1 MAIQTKVNPN
11 TIQRTYSEM
20 ERLGIV
26 ETRRGQGTFIAEKA
40 EIVDEL
46 KERLT
51 REVEGFVK
59 QMKELGLTK
68 EEMVEGLKHSQR
80 EVKMEIKLEH
90 VSKKYGRHTAVDDVS
105 FTLSSGRIYGLIG
118 PNGSGKSTTLKMMA
132 GLLFPTSGFVKV
144 DGKQATRDMVRQTA
158 YLTELDM
165 FYPDFTVKD
174 MVNFYQSQFPD
185 FQTEQAYRLLNEMQL
200 DPEKKIKKL
209 SKGNRGRLK
218 IVLALARQADVI
230 LLDEPFSGLDPM
242 VRDSIVNSLVSY
254 IDFEQQIVVI
264 ATHEI
269 DEIETLLDE
278 VIILANGEKV
288 AQREVEDIREQE
300 GMSVLQWFKSK
311 MEVC

>member
-1 MAIQTKVNPN
+1 
-11 TIQRTYSEM
+11 
-20 ERLGIV
+20 
-26 ETRRGQGTFIAEKA
+26 
-40 EIVDEL
+40 
-46 KERLT
+46 
-51 REVEGFVK
+51 
-59 QMKELGLTK
+59 
-68 EEMVEGLKHSQR
+68 
-80 EVKMEIKLEH
+80 MEIKLEH
-90 VSKKYGRHTAVDDVS
+90 VSKKYGRHTAVNDVS
-105 FTLSSGRIYGLIG
+105 ITLSSGRIYGLIG

-132 GLLFPTSGFVKV
+132 GLLFPTSGFVKIDEEQV
-144 DGKQATRDMVRQTA
+144 TREMVRQTA

-165 FYPDFTVKD
+165 FYPHFTVKD

-185 FQTEQAYRLLNEMQL
+185 FHTEQVYKLLNEMQL
-200 DPEKKIKKL
+200 NPEKKIKKL

-218 IVLALARQADVI
+218 IVLALARRADVI

>member
-1 MAIQTKVNPN
+1 
-11 TIQRTYSEM
+11 
-20 ERLGIV
+20 
-26 ETRRGQGTFIAEKA
+26 
-40 EIVDEL
+40 
-46 KERLT
+46 
-51 REVEGFVK
+51 
-59 QMKELGLTK
+59 
-68 EEMVEGLKHSQR
+68 
-80 EVKMEIKLEH
+80 MEITLEH
-90 VSKKYGRHTAVDDVS
+90 VSKKYGRQTAVNDVS
-105 FTLSSGRIYGLIG
+105 ITLSSGRIYGLIG

-132 GLLFPTSGFVKV
+132 GLLFPTSGLVKADEKPV
-144 DGKQATRDMVRQTA
+144 TRDMVRQTA

-165 FYPDFTVKD
+165 FYPHFTVKD

-185 FQTEQAYRLLNEMQL
+185 FQTEQAYKLLNEMQL
-200 DPEKKIKKL
+200 DPKKKIKKL

-218 IVLALARQADVI
+218 IVLALARRASVI

-288 AQREVEDIREQE
+288 AQRDVEDIREQE

>member
-1 MAIQTKVNPN
+1 
-11 TIQRTYSEM
+11 
-20 ERLGIV
+20 
-26 ETRRGQGTFIAEKA
+26 
-40 EIVDEL
+40 
-46 KERLT
+46 
-51 REVEGFVK
+51 
-59 QMKELGLTK
+59 
-68 EEMVEGLKHSQR
+68 
-80 EVKMEIKLEH
+80 MEITLEH
-90 VSKKYGRHTAVDDVS
+90 VSKKYGRHTAVNDVS
-105 FTLSSGRIYGLIG
+105 ITLSSGRIYGLIG

-132 GLLFPTSGFVKV
+132 GLLFPTSGFVKA
-144 DGKQATRDMVRQTA
+144 DGEQATRDMVRQTA

-218 IVLALARQADVI
+218 IVLALARRADVI

-311 MEVC
+311 MKVC

>member
-1 MAIQTKVNPN
+1 
-11 TIQRTYSEM
+11 
-20 ERLGIV
+20 
-26 ETRRGQGTFIAEKA
+26 
-40 EIVDEL
+40 
-46 KERLT
+46 
-51 REVEGFVK
+51 
-59 QMKELGLTK
+59 
-68 EEMVEGLKHSQR
+68 
-80 EVKMEIKLEH
+80 MEIKLEH
-90 VSKKYGRHTAVDDVS
+90 VSKKYGRHTAVNDVTI
-105 FTLSSGRIYGLIG
+105 TLSSGRIYGLIG

-144 DGKQATRDMVRQTA
+144 DEEQVTREMVRQTA

-165 FYPDFTVKD
+165 FYPHFTVKD
-174 MVNFYQSQFPD
+174 MVNFYRSQFPD
-185 FQTEQAYRLLNEMQL
+185 FQTEQAFKLLNEMQL
-200 DPEKKIKKL
+200 KPEKKIKKL

-218 IVLALARQADVI
+218 IVLALARRADVI

>member
-1 MAIQTKVNPN
+1 
-11 TIQRTYSEM
+11 
-20 ERLGIV
+20 
-26 ETRRGQGTFIAEKA
+26 
-40 EIVDEL
+40 
-46 KERLT
+46 
-51 REVEGFVK
+51 
-59 QMKELGLTK
+59 
-68 EEMVEGLKHSQR
+68 
-80 EVKMEIKLEH
+80 MEIKLEH
-90 VSKKYGRHTAVDDVS
+90 VSKKYGRHTAVNDVS

-144 DGKQATRDMVRQTA
+144 DEEQVTREMVRQTA

-165 FYPDFTVKD
+165 FYPHFTVKD

-185 FQTEQAYRLLNEMQL
+185 FQTEQAYKLLNEMQL
-200 DPEKKIKKL
+200 KPEKKIKKL

-218 IVLALARQADVI
+218 IVLALARRADVI

-278 VIILANGEKV
+278 VIILADGEKV
-288 AQREVEDIREQE
+288 AQREVEEIREQE

>member
-1 MAIQTKVNPN
+1 
-11 TIQRTYSEM
+11 
-20 ERLGIV
+20 
-26 ETRRGQGTFIAEKA
+26 
-40 EIVDEL
+40 
-46 KERLT
+46 
-51 REVEGFVK
+51 
-59 QMKELGLTK
+59 
-68 EEMVEGLKHSQR
+68 
-80 EVKMEIKLEH
+80 MEITLEH
-90 VSKKYGRHTAVDDVS
+90 VSKKYGRHTAVNDVS
-105 FTLSSGRIYGLIG
+105 ITLSSGRIYGLIG

-132 GLLFPTSGFVKV
+132 GLLFPTSGFVRVNEKPV
-144 DGKQATRDMVRQTA
+144 TRDMVHQAA

-165 FYPDFTVKD
+165 FYPHFTVKD
-174 MVNFYQSQFPD
+174 MVNFYQTQFPD
-185 FQTEQAYRLLNEMQL
+185 FQTEQAYKLLNEMQL

-218 IVLALARQADVI
+218 IVLALARRASVI

-288 AQREVEDIREQE
+288 AQRDVEDIRERE

>member
-1 MAIQTKVNPN
+1 MYQ
-11 TIQRTYSEM
+11 
-20 ERLGIV
+20 
-26 ETRRGQGTFIAEKA
+26 
-40 EIVDEL
+40 
-46 KERLT
+46 
-51 REVEGFVK
+51 
-59 QMKELGLTK
+59 
-68 EEMVEGLKHSQR
+68 
-80 EVKMEIKLEH
+80 
-90 VSKKYGRHTAVDDVS
+90 KKYGRHTAVNDVS
-105 FTLSSGRIYGLIG
+105 ITLSSGRIYGLIG

-144 DGKQATRDMVRQTA
+144 DEEQVTREMVRQTA

-165 FYPDFTVKD
+165 FYPHFTVKD

-185 FQTEQAYRLLNEMQL
+185 FHTEQVYKLLNEMQL
-200 DPEKKIKKL
+200 NPEKKIKKL

-218 IVLALARQADVI
+218 IVLALARRADVI

>member
-1 MAIQTKVNPN
+1 
-11 TIQRTYSEM
+11 
-20 ERLGIV
+20 
-26 ETRRGQGTFIAEKA
+26 
-40 EIVDEL
+40 
-46 KERLT
+46 
-51 REVEGFVK
+51 
-59 QMKELGLTK
+59 
-68 EEMVEGLKHSQR
+68 
-80 EVKMEIKLEH
+80 MEIKLEH
-90 VSKKYGRHTAVDDVS
+90 VSKKYGRHTAVNNVS
-105 FTLSSGRIYGLIG
+105 ITLSSGRIYGLIG

-144 DGKQATRDMVRQTA
+144 DGKQATREMVRQTA

-165 FYPDFTVKD
+165 FYPHFTVKD

-185 FQTEQAYRLLNEMQL
+185 FQTEQAYKLLNEMQL
-200 DPEKKIKKL
+200 NPEKKIKKL

-218 IVLALARQADVI
+218 IVLALARRADVI

>member
-1 MAIQTKVNPN
+1 
-11 TIQRTYSEM
+11 
-20 ERLGIV
+20 
-26 ETRRGQGTFIAEKA
+26 
-40 EIVDEL
+40 
-46 KERLT
+46 
-51 REVEGFVK
+51 
-59 QMKELGLTK
+59 
-68 EEMVEGLKHSQR
+68 
-80 EVKMEIKLEH
+80 MEIKLEH
-90 VSKKYGRHTAVDDVS
+90 VSKKYGRHTAVNDVS
-105 FTLSSGRIYGLIG
+105 ITLSSGRIYGLIG

-144 DGKQATRDMVRQTA
+144 DEEQVTREIVRQTA

-165 FYPDFTVKD
+165 FYPHFTVKD

-185 FQTEQAYRLLNEMQL
+185 FHTEQVYKLLNEMQL
-200 DPEKKIKKL
+200 NPEKKIKKL

-218 IVLALARQADVI
+218 IVLALARRADVI

>member
-1 MAIQTKVNPN
+1 
-11 TIQRTYSEM
+11 
-20 ERLGIV
+20 
-26 ETRRGQGTFIAEKA
+26 
-40 EIVDEL
+40 
-46 KERLT
+46 
-51 REVEGFVK
+51 
-59 QMKELGLTK
+59 
-68 EEMVEGLKHSQR
+68 
-80 EVKMEIKLEH
+80 MEIKLEH
-90 VSKKYGRHTAVDDVS
+90 VSKKYGRHTAVNDVS
-105 FTLSSGRIYGLIG
+105 ITLSSGRIYGLIG

-144 DGKQATRDMVRQTA
+144 DEEQVTREMVRQTA

-165 FYPDFTVKD
+165 FYPHFTVKD

-185 FQTEQAYRLLNEMQL
+185 FQTEQAYKLLNEMQL
-200 DPEKKIKKL
+200 NPEKKIKKL

-218 IVLALARQADVI
+218 IVLALARRADVI

-300 GMSVLQWFKSK
+300 GMSVLQWLKSK

>member
-1 MAIQTKVNPN
+1 
-11 TIQRTYSEM
+11 
-20 ERLGIV
+20 
-26 ETRRGQGTFIAEKA
+26 
-40 EIVDEL
+40 
-46 KERLT
+46 
-51 REVEGFVK
+51 
-59 QMKELGLTK
+59 
-68 EEMVEGLKHSQR
+68 
-80 EVKMEIKLEH
+80 MEITLEH
-90 VSKKYGRHTAVDDVS
+90 VSKKYGRQTAVNDVS
-105 FTLSSGRIYGLIG
+105 ITLSSGRIYGLIG

-132 GLLFPTSGFVKV
+132 GLLFPTLGLVKADEKPV
-144 DGKQATRDMVRQTA
+144 TRDMVRQTA

-165 FYPDFTVKD
+165 FFPHFTVKD

-185 FQTEQAYRLLNEMQL
+185 FQKEQAYKLLNEMQL
-200 DPEKKIKKL
+200 DPKKKIKKL

-218 IVLALARQADVI
+218 IVLALARRASVI

-288 AQREVEDIREQE
+288 AQRDVEDIREQE

>member
-1 MAIQTKVNPN
+1 
-11 TIQRTYSEM
+11 
-20 ERLGIV
+20 
-26 ETRRGQGTFIAEKA
+26 
-40 EIVDEL
+40 
-46 KERLT
+46 
-51 REVEGFVK
+51 
-59 QMKELGLTK
+59 
-68 EEMVEGLKHSQR
+68 
-80 EVKMEIKLEH
+80 MEIKLEH
-90 VSKKYGRHTAVDDVS
+90 VSKKYGRHTAVNDVS
-105 FTLSSGRIYGLIG
+105 ITLSSGRIYGLIG

-144 DGKQATRDMVRQTA
+144 DEEQVTREMVRQTA

-165 FYPDFTVKD
+165 FYPHFTVKD
-174 MVNFYQSQFPD
+174 MVNFYQSQFSD
-185 FQTEQAYRLLNEMQL
+185 FQTEQAYKLLNEMQL
-200 DPEKKIKKL
+200 NPEKKIKKL

-218 IVLALARQADVI
+218 IVLALARRADVI

>member
-1 MAIQTKVNPN
+1 
-11 TIQRTYSEM
+11 
-20 ERLGIV
+20 
-26 ETRRGQGTFIAEKA
+26 
-40 EIVDEL
+40 
-46 KERLT
+46 
-51 REVEGFVK
+51 
-59 QMKELGLTK
+59 
-68 EEMVEGLKHSQR
+68 
-80 EVKMEIKLEH
+80 MEITLEH
-90 VSKKYGRHTAVDDVS
+90 VSKKYGRQTAVNDVS
-105 FTLSSGRIYGLIG
+105 TTLSSGRIYGLIG

-132 GLLFPTSGFVKV
+132 GLLFPTSGLVKADEKPV
-144 DGKQATRDMVRQTA
+144 TRDMVRQTA

-165 FYPDFTVKD
+165 FYPHFTVKD

-185 FQTEQAYRLLNEMQL
+185 FQTEQAYKLLNEMQL
-200 DPEKKIKKL
+200 DPKKKIKKL

-218 IVLALARQADVI
+218 IVLALARRASVI

-288 AQREVEDIREQE
+288 AQRDVEDIREQE

>member
-1 MAIQTKVNPN
+1 
-11 TIQRTYSEM
+11 
-20 ERLGIV
+20 
-26 ETRRGQGTFIAEKA
+26 
-40 EIVDEL
+40 
-46 KERLT
+46 
-51 REVEGFVK
+51 
-59 QMKELGLTK
+59 
-68 EEMVEGLKHSQR
+68 
-80 EVKMEIKLEH
+80 MEIKLEH
-90 VSKKYGRHTAVDDVS
+90 VSKKYGRHTAVNDVS
-105 FTLSSGRIYGLIG
+105 ITLSSGRIYGLIG

-144 DGKQATRDMVRQTA
+144 DEEQVTREMVRQTA

-165 FYPDFTVKD
+165 FYAHFTVKE
-174 MVNFYQSQFPD
+174 MVNFYQSQFSD
-185 FQTEQAYRLLNEMQL
+185 FQTEQAYKLLNEMQL

-218 IVLALARQADVI
+218 IVLALARRASVI

-288 AQREVEDIREQE
+288 EQRDVEDIREQE

>member
-1 MAIQTKVNPN
+1 
-11 TIQRTYSEM
+11 
-20 ERLGIV
+20 
-26 ETRRGQGTFIAEKA
+26 
-40 EIVDEL
+40 
-46 KERLT
+46 
-51 REVEGFVK
+51 
-59 QMKELGLTK
+59 
-68 EEMVEGLKHSQR
+68 
-80 EVKMEIKLEH
+80 MEIKLEH
-90 VSKKYGRHTAVDDVS
+90 VSKKYGRHTAVNDVS
-105 FTLSSGRIYGLIG
+105 ITLSSGRIYGLIG

-144 DGKQATRDMVRQTA
+144 DEEQVTREMVHQTA

-165 FYPDFTVKD
+165 FYPHFTVKD

-185 FQTEQAYRLLNEMQL
+185 FQTEQAYKLLNEMQL
-200 DPEKKIKKL
+200 NPEKKIKKL

-218 IVLALARQADVI
+218 IVLALARRADVI
-230 LLDEPFSGLDPM
+230 VLDEPFSGLDPM

-264 ATHEI
+264 ATHEIDEI

>member
-1 MAIQTKVNPN
+1 
-11 TIQRTYSEM
+11 
-20 ERLGIV
+20 
-26 ETRRGQGTFIAEKA
+26 
-40 EIVDEL
+40 
-46 KERLT
+46 
-51 REVEGFVK
+51 
-59 QMKELGLTK
+59 
-68 EEMVEGLKHSQR
+68 
-80 EVKMEIKLEH
+80 MEIKLEH
-90 VSKKYGRHTAVDDVS
+90 VSKKYGRHTAVNDVS
-105 FTLSSGRIYGLIG
+105 ITLSSGRIYGLIG

-144 DGKQATRDMVRQTA
+144 DEEQVTREMVRQTA

-165 FYPDFTVKD
+165 FYPHFTVKD

-185 FQTEQAYRLLNEMQL
+185 FQTEQAYKLLNEMQL
-200 DPEKKIKKL
+200 NPKKKIKKL

-218 IVLALARQADVI
+218 IVLALARRADVI

>member
-1 MAIQTKVNPN
+1 
-11 TIQRTYSEM
+11 
-20 ERLGIV
+20 
-26 ETRRGQGTFIAEKA
+26 
-40 EIVDEL
+40 
-46 KERLT
+46 
-51 REVEGFVK
+51 
-59 QMKELGLTK
+59 
-68 EEMVEGLKHSQR
+68 
-80 EVKMEIKLEH
+80 MEIKLEH
-90 VSKKYGRHTAVDDVS
+90 VSKKYGRHTAVNDVS
-105 FTLSSGRIYGLIG
+105 ITLSSGRIYGLIG

-144 DGKQATRDMVRQTA
+144 DEEQVTREMVRQTA

-165 FYPDFTVKD
+165 FYLHFTVKD

-185 FQTEQAYRLLNEMQL
+185 FQTEQAYKLLNEMQL
-200 DPEKKIKKL
+200 NPEKKIKKL

-218 IVLALARQADVI
+218 IVLALARRADVI

>member
-1 MAIQTKVNPN
+1 
-11 TIQRTYSEM
+11 
-20 ERLGIV
+20 
-26 ETRRGQGTFIAEKA
+26 
-40 EIVDEL
+40 
-46 KERLT
+46 
-51 REVEGFVK
+51 
-59 QMKELGLTK
+59 
-68 EEMVEGLKHSQR
+68 
-80 EVKMEIKLEH
+80 MEIKLEH
-90 VSKKYGRHTAVDDVS
+90 VSKKYGRHTAVNDVS
-105 FTLSSGRIYGLIG
+105 ITLSSGRIYGLIG
-118 PNGSGKSTTLKMMA
+118 PNGSGKSTTLKMIA

-144 DGKQATRDMVRQTA
+144 DEEQVTREMVRQTA

-165 FYPDFTVKD
+165 FYPHFTVKD

-185 FQTEQAYRLLNEMQL
+185 FQTEQAYKLLNEMQL
-200 DPEKKIKKL
+200 NPEKKIKKL

-218 IVLALARQADVI
+218 IVLALARRADVI

-311 MEVC
+311 MEVY